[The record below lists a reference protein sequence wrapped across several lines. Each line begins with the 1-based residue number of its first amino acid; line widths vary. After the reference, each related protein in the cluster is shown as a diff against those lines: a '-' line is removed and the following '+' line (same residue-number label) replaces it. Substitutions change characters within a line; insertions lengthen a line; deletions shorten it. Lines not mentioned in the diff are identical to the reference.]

1 MFVMKTRVPVNS
13 TVVEII
19 ATTIFAERYM
29 SVIFTCK
36 HFHVK
41 CSECCV
47 DFSYLVDHRS
57 ALRHLIKQYTS
68 NQMFIRKLL
77 IQKVHMQK
85 RPNFFIRCRGHARWR
100 KHLGKNLDQKKHLR
114 KPQRP

>member
-1 MFVMKTRVPVNS
+1 MLVMKTRVPVNS
-13 TVVEII
+13 AVVEII
-19 ATTIFAERYM
+19 ATAVFAERHM
-29 SVIFTCK
+29 SVIFACK

-47 DFSYLVDHRS
+47 DLSYLVDNRS
-57 ALRHLIKQYTS
+57 ALRHLVKQYIP

-85 RPNFFIRCRGHARWR
+85 RPDFFIRCRGHTR
-100 KHLGKNLDQKKHLR
+100 
-114 KPQRP
+114 